1 MRPGPFLYGAG
12 KVVRSAPEILMA
24 TVTISS
30 KGQIVLPK
38 RLREEM
44 SIREGDRLELSREDD
59 RLVLRPVVQPA
70 RERDWKRWR
79 GVLSGTDA
87 LADHVREHRADVER
101 DRLP

>member
-1 MRPGPFLYGAG
+1 MT
-12 KVVRSAPEILMA
+12 

-44 SIREGDRLELSREDD
+44 SIREGDRMELLREDD
-59 RLVLRPVVQPA
+59 RLVLRPVARPA
-70 RERDWKRWR
+70 REQDWRRWR
-79 GVLSGTDA
+79 GTLAGSSA
-87 LADHVREHRADVER
+87 LADHVEDHREEIER